1 MSKGFLA
8 IRAPLQF
15 LLTAKHWGID
25 YVVNIKIDSTLYGFM
40 LLGEGID
47 VPPPHPLLMICIYY
61 FAFLKFWPS

>member
-25 YVVNIKIDSTLYGFM
+25 YVVNIKIDSTLYGFI

-47 VPPPHPLLMICIYY
+47 VPPLSPPSHDLYLLFCL
-61 FAFLKFWPS
+61 FKVLA

>member
-1 MSKGFLA
+1 MSEGFLA

-25 YVVNIKIDSTLYGFM
+25 YVVNIKIDSTLYGII

-47 VPPPHPLLMICIYY
+47 ILPCSPPPHDLYLFFCL
-61 FAFLKFWPS
+61 FKVLA